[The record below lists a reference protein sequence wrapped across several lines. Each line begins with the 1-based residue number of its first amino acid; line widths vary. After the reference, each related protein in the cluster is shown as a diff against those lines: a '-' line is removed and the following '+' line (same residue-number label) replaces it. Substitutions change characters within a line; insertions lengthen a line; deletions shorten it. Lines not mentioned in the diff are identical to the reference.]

1 MCHRYSAHCD
11 VTARSMCGVL
21 HLVFRERS
29 RPKRGWGVRLC
40 TIRIVVFWYCLSVRD
55 NCWLV
60 CEDQSRLLTLGPTMP
75 LSTPHAKARQV
86 PTQHYAFR
94 VCPGDT
100 ELATMRTYQSFSL
113 CVCVCQIKPDV
124 MPRNTAFDQLGRL
137 QSVCLATAV
146 TNYLFTLNKSTL
158 YSRQCRYT
166 ACFPLKALTRT
177 SHRLHT
183 QWIGTAVAHLT
194 TAPAAWHQ
202 PHWIL
207 LSHWPGSTDLLSSHG
222 GLPHCVISTS
232 RRNELSYI
240 YAKHNARIGITFCM
254 LHYDDARTA
263 YWSFLRKDHKSSHG
277 LQHCYHTG
285 R

>member
-1 MCHRYSAHCD
+1 MWRPIRTANFRAHNA
-11 VTARSMCGVL
+11 TFYTPR
-21 HLVFRERS
+21 
-29 RPKRGWGVRLC
+29 
-40 TIRIVVFWYCLSVRD
+40 
-55 NCWLV
+55 
-60 CEDQSRLLTLGPTMP
+60 QSPPG
-75 LSTPHAKARQV
+75 PHAALCLPGLSWWHGTCNNADV
-86 PTQHYAFR
+86 PKLF
-94 VCPGDT
+94 
-100 ELATMRTYQSFSL
+100 

-207 LSHWPGSTDLLSSHG
+207 LSHWPGSTDRLSSHG

-254 LHYDDARTA
+254 LHYDDARNGVLV
-263 YWSFLRKDHKSSHG
+263 FLKKRS
-277 LQHCYHTG
+277 
-285 R
+285 